1 MQIQELYLSGMTIDE
16 VAAEIGEKPSV
27 VRRTLRNLGIM
38 RSRQLAISLSK
49 RKPNSEQRSETYLDK
64 VEKKEAALY
73 IKANQL
79 FKPTAKLY

>member
-1 MQIQELYLSGMTIDE
+1 METIAQLYLTGMNIEE
-16 VAAEIGEKPSV
+16 VAAACGISTRK
-27 VRRTLRNLGIM
+27 VRTTLRNLGMM

-64 VEKKEAALY
+64 VEKKEVALY

-79 FKPTAKLY
+79 FKPC

>member
-79 FKPTAKLY
+79 FKPC